1 MNDSSARSF
10 LPARVGAPVRFRR
23 SVGASSESS
32 WTIRRFLTALLA
44 LVLAISLAPIAQ
56 AKAFAEEPA
65 DGLASQNEATLE
77 SLKAEMLSDEGIAA
91 LLSESPYNEGEALV
105 VVDNAVAAGNPSIG
119 TRSIDL
125 LDSAE
130 PLMDAS
136 AASLAE
142 ATGIDVAEPEA
153 SPLSADGGGASA
165 ATIRLVKAPGM
176 STEDLL
182 YALRDDPRV
191 ISAEPN
197 YTYSLVDPAK
207 TEAVDISAYVE
218 GATGTAAQPSSVV
231 SPAAVSDAKDL
242 TNFQWAYSG
251 NTSVLKLAGLNA
263 SFDMDV
269 PLWKAQRTDPTV
281 ENATGTVAVID
292 TGIDYL
298 HPDLAPVMRND
309 MIGFADYGFDC
320 GYAAVPSTSG
330 DGPMDD
336 NSHGTHV
343 AGIIASKWNDSGT
356 SGIAS
361 GSKLIAVKAADVNGA
376 FASSSLIKGYAYLA
390 DAVRGG
396 LDDLVSINN
405 SWGGPNTN
413 YALALAVTELGRL
426 GAISVFASGNSS
438 LNTDTS
444 AQTVSTLR
452 SNPYVVVV
460 DSTTRYSEPSWF
472 TNYGR
477 ATTDVFAPGS
487 TILSTYPRSMAKY
500 LPEARDAIIPGHP
513 TETDSSKNIIFESFS
528 DSNPDVARALVH
540 STPDSATALGS
551 VQLQACYDT
560 EGGSLRV
567 PLSGLT
573 AVSDN
578 ELNGC
583 ITVKAGPN
591 DPWDIDY
598 FGWHYYTDGSPSAA
612 LAVYAEVVDDKGN
625 KEWLLV
631 NGDTAN
637 QSVSNE
643 WFAGSCNIAA
653 ACRDAG
659 VTLALEWGAFRLKF
673 RLLSPS
679 SAFDLSKNLYIDA
692 VGVGGPDAAVPYS
705 YDNGTSMAAPAVTG
719 AAAVIAKT
727 ESSSTPP
734 TERAAA
740 RAMALRGSVRPIASM
755 ADLCASG
762 GAVDLGVLAS
772 GQMVPVVLNAT
783 TVTLP
788 GDKVGVEVSGGY
800 FGAAA
805 GTGTV
810 TIDGEP
816 ATVVSWGEELIVVEC
831 PAGVSSGPLLIQV
844 TTDLGRVG
852 QRIITLDLPSP
863 PAESATPLYENEYA
877 LPQIGNSP
885 ATAMD
890 QAMIAGLGGKLYLL
904 PQSMGSMAAEQL
916 WVLDP
921 STGAWSQCAD
931 LPASVQTPT
940 MAAYEKTLL
949 VGGMFEDSDGHTVWS
964 ILQYDPATNSWD
976 QTDMPIATFASLAN
990 VDGMLVSVGGL
1001 VTDEDAGTS
1010 FVLDEIRSIDLKAK
1024 TSEVVGHLD
1033 TPMFQADVNS
1043 GGTTLTVG
1051 CGFAF
1056 DENGKAVNVDG
1067 FARYG
1072 LMDEK
1077 FVGGDE
1083 LAALPVFDE
1092 GGANNF
1098 RLAVTKEGI
1107 VSVGF
1112 TALAAGGSDESE
1124 DEDTYLLASPAPA
1137 AQNLASG
1144 GADSATPLS
1153 TSMFEGYGKRFMYG
1167 QTYNQ
1172 AVAAYDGQLYAIGYL
1187 NGGADGLVL
1196 RSTAIAT
1203 YSAAGDTIHHPDP
1216 DPQPL
1221 PTPGPDSDS
1230 GSNALAMTGD
1240 GVPLVF
1246 AVWSAAAACGL
1257 VALLLASGGLRRTTC
1272 RPSSK
1277 RGK

>member
-1 MNDSSARSF
+1 MSNQPARSF
-10 LPARVGAPVRFRR
+10 PSMPLQLHACSETTLCVKPDRPAFA
-23 SVGASSESS
+23 
-32 WTIRRFLTALLA
+32 RRFLTALLA

-56 AKAFAEEPA
+56 AKALAEEPA
-65 DGLASQNEATLE
+65 NGSTGQGETTIE

-91 LLSESPYNEGEALV
+91 LLSESPYTEGEALV
-105 VVDNAVAAGNPSIG
+105 VVDNTVAADDLPLGARN
-119 TRSIDL
+119 IDL

-142 ATGIDVAEPEA
+142 ATGIDGARPEA
-153 SPLSADGGGASA
+153 SPLSAGSEGAGA

-176 STEDLL
+176 STEALL

-197 YTYSLVDPAK
+197 YTYSIVDPDR
-207 TEAVDISAYVE
+207 TGAVDISAYVE
-218 GATGTAAQPSSVV
+218 GATGAAAQPSSVV

-242 TNFQWAYSG
+242 TGFQWAYSG
-251 NTSVLKLAGLNA
+251 STSVLKLAGLTAN
-263 SFDMDV
+263 FDMDV

-298 HPDLAPVMRND
+298 HPDLVPVMRTD
-309 MIGFADYGFDC
+309 MIGFAGYGFNC

-336 NSHGTHV
+336 YSHGTHV

-361 GSKLIAVKAADVNGA
+361 GAKLVAVKAADVNGA

-500 LPEARDAIIPGHP
+500 LPEARDVNAA
-513 TETDSSKNIIFESFS
+513 DRSQNIIFESFQ

-540 STPDSATALGS
+540 STPDSAMALGS
-551 VQLQACYDT
+551 VQTDAYYDT

-598 FGWHYYTDGSPSAA
+598 FGWHYYADGSPSAA
-612 LAVYAEVVDDKGN
+612 LALYAEVVDDKGN

-631 NGDTAN
+631 NRETAN

-643 WFAGSCNIAA
+643 WVAGSCNIAA

-673 RLLSPS
+673 RLLSPN

-727 ESSSTPP
+727 ESSSTSPA
-734 TERAAA
+734 ERAAA
-740 RAMALRGSVRPIASM
+740 RAMALRGSVRPTAAM
-755 ADLCASG
+755 ADLCTSG
-762 GAVDLGVLAS
+762 GLLDLGVFAS
-772 GQMVPVVLNAT
+772 GQMVPVVLDAAAA
-783 TVTLP
+783 TLP
-788 GDKVGVEVSGGY
+788 GGKAAIEISGGY
-800 FGAAA
+800 FGVAA

-810 TIDGEP
+810 TIGGEP

-831 PAGVSSGPLLIQV
+831 PTSVSSGPLLIQV
-844 TTDLGRVG
+844 TTDQGRVG
-852 QRIITLDLPSP
+852 QRIITLELPSP
-863 PAESATPLYENEYA
+863 PAESATPLYENEYV

-890 QAMIAGLGGKLYLL
+890 QAMIAGLSGKLYLL

-931 LPASVQTPT
+931 LPALVQNPT

-976 QTDMPIATFASLAN
+976 ETGMPIAENASLAN

-1024 TSEVVGHLD
+1024 TSEVVGRLD
-1033 TPMFQADVNS
+1033 TPMFQADVNA

-1051 CGFAF
+1051 CGFSF
-1056 DENGKAVNVDG
+1056 DESGKAVNVGG
-1067 FARYG
+1067 FARYE
-1072 LMDEK
+1072 LMDGK
-1077 FVGGDE
+1077 FVGGNE
-1083 LAALPVFDE
+1083 LAALPAFDE

-1112 TALAAGGSDESE
+1112 TALAAGGNGESE
-1124 DEDTYLLASPAPA
+1124 DEDTYLLASPALA
-1137 AQNLASG
+1137 AQSLASG
-1144 GADSATPLS
+1144 GADSATSLS
-1153 TSMFEGYGKRFMYG
+1153 TSVFEGYGKRFMYG
-1167 QTYNQ
+1167 QAYNQ

-1203 YSAAGDTIHHPDP
+1203 YFAAGDTIHHPDSI
-1216 DPQPL
+1216 PQPL

-1230 GSNALAMTGD
+1230 GLNALAMTGD
-1240 GVPLVF
+1240 GVPLAFVF
-1246 AVWSAAAACGL
+1246 WSAAAACGL

-1272 RPSSK
+1272 RPASK